1 MKKITL
7 PSGAK
12 LEIDLAPFA
21 DSNALNKAVAKELKS
36 MKFDPELN
44 LADPVF
50 IKDLACTAFSSDEIM
65 DALEVCFKR
74 CTYNGL
80 KIDSTTFEP
89 EEARQDYFVVCR
101 EVLIEQIRPFAKG
114 LLSLFSA
121 RA

>member
-21 DSNALNKAVAKELKS
+21 DANALNKAVAKELKG

-44 LADPVF
+44 LTDPVF

-65 DALEVCFKR
+65 NALEVCFRR

-80 KIDSTTFEP
+80 RIDANTFEP
-89 EEARQDYFVVCR
+89 EEARQDFFITCK
-101 EVLIEQIRPFAKG
+101 EVLIEQLRPVAQA
-114 LLSLFSA
+114 LLSMFLA
-121 RA
+121 KE

>member
-21 DSNALNKAVAKELKS
+21 DANALNKAVAKELKG

-44 LADPVF
+44 LTDPVF

-65 DALEVCFKR
+65 NALEVCFRR

-80 KIDSTTFEP
+80 KIDASTFEA
-89 EEARQDYFVVCR
+89 EDARQDYFIVCR

-114 LLSLFSA
+114 LLSLFSS
-121 RA
+121 RE